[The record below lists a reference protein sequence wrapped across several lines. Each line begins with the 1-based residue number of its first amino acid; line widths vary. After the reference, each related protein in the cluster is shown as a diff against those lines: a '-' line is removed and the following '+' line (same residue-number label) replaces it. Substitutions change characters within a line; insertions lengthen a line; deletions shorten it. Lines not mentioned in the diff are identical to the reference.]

1 MVSLAEKR
9 QAAGYLQESY
19 PVSER
24 RACRVLQL
32 SRSSRRRR
40 PGSPSQAALVRC
52 IHDLSTRY
60 PRFGYRKIAVLLK
73 QAGWR
78 VGRERVRLMRRQEGL
93 QVIVKQKK
101 KRRVGRSTLALKQA
115 TYPHQLWSYDFVH
128 DRTTDGRTLKCLT
141 IEDEFTRQGLAIHAA
156 RSITAAMSSGY
167 YRDYSLNMVYR
178 PVLRVTM
185 DRNWSRGHCRTGWL
199 TSRWAP
205 ITLTRA
211 VPGRTGPMK
220 VSMRYFG
227 TAV

>member
-1 MVSLAEKR
+1 MSLAEKR

-78 VGRERVRLMRRQEGL
+78 VGTRAGASYPAP
-93 QVIVKQKK
+93 
-101 KRRVGRSTLALKQA
+101 GR
-115 TYPHQLWSYDFVH
+115 
-128 DRTTDGRTLKCLT
+128 
-141 IEDEFTRQGLAIHAA
+141 
-156 RSITAAMSSGY
+156 
-167 YRDYSLNMVYR
+167 
-178 PVLRVTM
+178 
-185 DRNWSRGHCRTGWL
+185 L
-199 TSRWAP
+199 TSHCETKEEAACWP
-205 ITLTRA
+205 QH
-211 VPGRTGPMK
+211 PGPQTGH
-220 VSMRYFG
+220 VSASAMEL
-227 TAV
+227 

>member
-1 MVSLAEKR
+1 MSLAEKR

-32 SRSSRRRR
+32 SCSSRRRR
-40 PGSPSQAALVRC
+40 PGTPSQAALVQY
-52 IHDLSTRY
+52 IHDLSIRY
-60 PRFGYRKIAVLLK
+60 PRFGYRKIAVLLR

-78 VGRERVRLMRRQEGL
+78 VGRERVRLIRRQEGL

-101 KRRVGRSTLALKQA
+101 KR
-115 TYPHQLWSYDFVH
+115 
-128 DRTTDGRTLKCLT
+128 
-141 IEDEFTRQGLAIHAA
+141 
-156 RSITAAMSSGY
+156 
-167 YRDYSLNMVYR
+167 
-178 PVLRVTM
+178 PVSRVTM
-185 DRNWSRGHCRTGWL
+185 GRNWSPGSCRTGWL

-205 ITLTRA
+205 ITLTRV

-220 VSMRYFG
+220 LSMRCFG